1 MSNQEDNLESLHIHI
16 AGLQA
21 VLTKRNESIKRLE
34 TKIAELES
42 NEITESA
49 KNKSYRQGYRDCAV
63 EVSDSLRAIVMVL
76 RKFDG
81 TLLELYRA
89 KDEQ

>member
-1 MSNQEDNLESLHIHI
+1 MNNQEDNLEALHIHI

-21 VLTKRNESIKRLE
+21 VLTKRNESIRRLE
-34 TKIAELES
+34 GKIAELEN

-63 EVSDSLRAIVMVL
+63 EMSESLRDIVLAL

-89 KDEQ
+89 KDGQ

>member
-1 MSNQEDNLESLHIHI
+1 MTNQEDNLESLHIHI

-21 VLTKRNESIKRLE
+21 VLTTRNETIKRLE
-34 TKIAELES
+34 GKIAEVE
-42 NEITESA
+42 NNDITESA

-63 EVSDSLRAIVMVL
+63 EMSDSLRDIVMIL

-81 TLLELYRA
+81 TLYELYRA
-89 KDEQ
+89 KDGQ